1 MTMASVLRFNN
12 LKLAASEQTPL
23 VCAGALEAIGILGYK
38 NDTPYSVG
46 RHLRDALSARLMVAN
61 ERLIATDAA
70 LLLIAKEA

>member
-1 MTMASVLRFNN
+1 
-12 LKLAASEQTPL
+12 
-23 VCAGALEAIGILGYK
+23 LEAIGILGYK